1 MIAAGPTTARPS
13 TGCHRRGGWMRLWGG
28 RFAADN
34 DEQVAAFGRSIEV
47 DAEMALDDLD
57 GSIAHVRGLGRA
69 GILTEAEVTTLV
81 DGLAGLRPDAQNGEL
96 RGDPAPAGVHTHL

>member
-1 MIAAGPTTARPS
+1 
-13 TGCHRRGGWMRLWGG
+13 MRLWGG

-57 GSIAHVRGLGRA
+57 GSIAHVRGLGQIGRA
-69 GILTEAEVTTLV
+69 HV
-81 DGLAGLRPDAQNGEL
+81 
-96 RGDPAPAGVHTHL
+96 